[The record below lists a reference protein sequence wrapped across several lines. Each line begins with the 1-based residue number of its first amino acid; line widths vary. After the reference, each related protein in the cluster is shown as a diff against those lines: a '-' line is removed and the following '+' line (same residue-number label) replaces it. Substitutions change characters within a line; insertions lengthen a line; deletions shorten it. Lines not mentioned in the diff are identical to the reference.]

1 MDKDYELK
9 HHKLEEDNWW
19 FKTRREI
26 TLDLIQ
32 KNKGNKSSKILDIGC
47 AGGHLLNFLKKRG
60 FKNLYGVDIS
70 ETAIKET
77 KSKGIQNATVQDSIN
92 TNFKENTFDFII
104 ASDILEHIKE
114 DSKAI
119 EEYQR
124 ILKKGGKLIVF
135 VPAFRFLWSEHDE
148 ICHHFRRYKKQEL
161 KELISNKLQIKRI
174 SFWNFTLFPIISIVK
189 IIYSIIN
196 KKSDQ
201 LYKTNPISN
210 KILYYLLKTENQ
222 ILKKINFPF
231 GISLFCLSE
240 KTQ

>member
-26 TLDLIQ
+26 TLDLLK
-32 KNKGNKSSKILDIGC
+32 KNKANKNSKILDVGC
-47 AGGHLLNFLKKRG
+47 AGGHLLNFLRKRG
-60 FKNLYGVDIS
+60 FQNLHGIDIS
-70 ETAIKET
+70 KTAIKET
-77 KSKGIQNATVQDSIN
+77 KSKGIENTTIQNSLN

-119 EEYQR
+119 QEYKR
-124 ILKKGGKLIVF
+124 ILNKGGKLIVF
-135 VPAFRFLWSEHDE
+135 VPAFQFLWSEHDE
-148 ICHHFRRYKKQEL
+148 ICHHFRRYKRQEL
-161 KELISNKLQIKRI
+161 KDLISKNFEIKRI
-174 SFWNFTLFPIISIVK
+174 SFWNFTLFPIISLVK
-189 IIYSIIN
+189 IIYSLIN

-201 LYKTNPISN
+201 LYKTNKFSN
-210 KILYYLLKTENQ
+210 TILYYLLKIENQ

-231 GISLFCLSE
+231 GIS
-240 KTQ
+240 